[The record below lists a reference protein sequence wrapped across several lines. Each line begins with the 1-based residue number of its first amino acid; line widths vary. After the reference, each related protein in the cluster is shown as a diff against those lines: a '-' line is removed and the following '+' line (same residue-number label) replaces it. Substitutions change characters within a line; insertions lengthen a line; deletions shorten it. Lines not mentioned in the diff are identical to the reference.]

1 MSTTRLSASNALA
14 CDLRLFTNA
23 VRIRFELKYIYS
35 IRLIDCLWIFAC
47 QRIPVLWARP
57 QAIGL
62 RPEVRILFYSEV
74 PALAHSKPW
83 PFQTPGLQAHQ
94 ARVAPHTQAFE
105 LSKLGSNQSVS
116 RAVCKEFGLHMT
128 RETHQ
133 RQLTSGLCPARSRRV
148 GSATRWIQIDLYGN
162 MPYN

>member
-1 MSTTRLSASNALA
+1 M
-14 CDLRLFTNA
+14 
-23 VRIRFELKYIYS
+23 
-35 IRLIDCLWIFAC
+35 
-47 QRIPVLWARP
+47 
-57 QAIGL
+57 
-62 RPEVRILFYSEV
+62 FYSEG
-74 PALAHSKPW
+74 PAPTHSKPW
-83 PFQTPGLQAHQ
+83 PFRTPLLQAHQ

-105 LSKLGSNQSVS
+105 RSKLESNQSVS

-162 MPYN
+162 MPYS